1 MPPVLFD
8 TSLYI
13 SALRRGENGVLALRR
28 VAPDAPVWLSVVV
41 LEELYAGASDRDRH
55 LIEGLELDFEMGS
68 RILIPIL
75 EDWTAVGRVLAR
87 LAAKY
92 DYDQIGRGRLTNDA
106 LIAMS
111 AGRLGVTVITS
122 NKKDFSRL
130 AEFRNFQWQV
140 ATF

>member
-8 TSLYI
+8 TSTYI
-13 SALRRGENGVLALRR
+13 SALRRGDQAVLALRR
-28 VAPDAPVWLSVVV
+28 IAPNAPVWLSVVV
-41 LEELYAGASDRDRH
+41 LQELYAGAGDRDRH
-55 LIEGLELDFEMGS
+55 LIEGLELDFEVGN

-75 EDWTAVGRVLAR
+75 EDWTAAGRVLAR
-87 LAAKY
+87 LAARY
-92 DYDQIGRGRLTNDA
+92 DYDQIGRGRLTNDT

-122 NKKDFSRL
+122 NKKDFGRL
-130 AEFRNFQWQV
+130 AEFRNFNWQV

>member
-13 SALRRGENGVLALRR
+13 SALRRGENGVVALRR
-28 VAPDAPVWLSVVV
+28 IAPDVRVWLSVVV
-41 LEELYAGASDRDRH
+41 LQELYAGAGDCDRD
-55 LIEGLELDFEMGS
+55 LIEGLELDFEMGN
-68 RILIPIL
+68 RILIPTL
-75 EDWTAVGRVLAR
+75 EDWTVTGQVLAR

-111 AGRLGVTVITS
+111 AGRQGVTVITS

-130 AEFRNFQWQV
+130 AEFRNFRWQI
-140 ATF
+140 ASF

>member
-8 TSLYI
+8 SSAYI
-13 SALRRGENGVLALRR
+13 SALRRGDQGVLALRR
-28 VAPDAPVWLSVVV
+28 IAPDAPVWLSVVV
-41 LEELYAGASDRDRH
+41 LQELYAGANDRNRH
-55 LIEGLELDFEMGS
+55 MIESLELEFEMGNQ
-68 RILIPIL
+68 ILIPSL
-75 EDWTAVGRVLAR
+75 EDWTSAGRVLAR

-111 AGRLGVTVITS
+111 AGRKGITVITA

-130 AEFRNFQWQV
+130 AEFRDRKSV
-140 ATF
+140 V